1 MATKVSMTA
10 GAALL
15 IAVAALVFLA
25 FGTRAAPAHQQSGS
39 YAFPIQVTSVDVRIG
54 QPGQIALDVEGVIP
68 NGCSRFEQVV
78 QWREG
83 NQIVVRV
90 LARNSGAEVCTMIA
104 QIYRDTT
111 IVDGPLPPG
120 DYGVDVNGVARQA
133 HVE

>member
-1 MATKVSMTA
+1 MTA

-15 IAVAALVFLA
+15 IAVGALVFLT
-25 FGTRAAPAHQQSGS
+25 FGALPAPAQQQSGS
-39 YAFPIQVTSVDVRIG
+39 YAFPIQVTSVDLRTDG
-54 QPGQIALDVEGVIP
+54 PGPVALDVEGVIP

-120 DYGVDVNGVARQA
+120 DYGVDVNGVARQV
-133 HVE
+133 HVD